1 MPPRIAI
8 GEESP
13 LLPECRALLSKSDA
27 HANALYPPASN
38 HLVDAEALVA
48 ERVRFFVARVDA
60 AVAGCGGL
68 RPKPGYGEIKRM
80 FVLDAARGLGVGRAL
95 LNAIEAAARGAG
107 LALLRLETGTR
118 NHEALRLY
126 HAAGF
131 REIGPFGEYGPDPLS
146 VFMEKSLSAA

>member
-107 LALLRLETGTR
+107 LALLRLD
-118 NHEALRLY
+118 